1 MPGIGPRVGGAHVD
15 VNMKFDD
22 NSVGEVGKKIHKQ
35 LSSLGKSLSQVGER
49 NGEIYRSI
57 GRDAVV
63 AWRSLLG
70 TIVAGSPLM
79 ASAISGVAGAA
90 TLLAGA
96 LYSTVQASY
105 GFAPLL
111 LSIGVAAGTAF
122 LGTKSFFKALKDGNL
137 KGLTPSAKAAAKS
150 VQGLA
155 GAWKKVRDEV
165 QERMFKGL
173 ADDIARLGTTL
184 LPVLQRGLG
193 KMADSLNFLAQEIL
207 NYVNSSKGLKVI
219 ETFLD
224 NMADIF
230 KRLSKAVV
238 PFLDG
243 FLRLMNAL
251 SPAAQRLA
259 DRIADIAKRFQ
270 GWTQGEGF
278 AERIDAMMKRA
289 EKTAGLLFKVLG
301 NLGAAISNIFN
312 IANPSTNTFLQMLV
326 DVTQRFEDWTNS
338 VGGQNSIATW
348 AAQSVDVIRQFG
360 RTAEAVFKVIAELA
374 DPRVIISFLKT
385 LEGAFNYLGKL
396 PLDKIVDAFVRLAET
411 LQPVSSLFLAIVIG
425 GAALNILLGSLIGQV
440 GGLFSIFA
448 KLIKFK
454 ILVNILKGM
463 GGGAG
468 SAGAAAAGAAGK
480 TGLLA
485 RAWAFLLKIV
495 GKVKSA
501 FSGVVGFFSKTSSAT
516 ATTASSAGRLSKAF
530 KPVMSILGKF
540 LKFAG
545 PVGIAV
551 WIGTIIAKSDSLK
564 EKLGNVWGSLKEV
577 GSALVGAFKEIGTA
591 LSPLAPAAQAVGKA
605 IGPVFGFI
613 DKIAGL
619 AIGVVLDS
627 LVYGFKS
634 VANVIKGAGKIIAG
648 FINVLMGIFTLDFDK
663 VVDGLK
669 QMVSGVV
676 PLIKGLFGV
685 FITFFAPARL
695 LKLGGTAIKALGGGI
710 ARAAGPLLS
719 TVGRFVLNILKFFLT
734 LPLRLLSYGGQ
745 AIQWLARAVVTNAP
759 KVLSA
764 AGRLVLDII
773 KWIARLPGRLL
784 SLGAQALKSLGN
796 AVIKGTPK
804 VLSAAGRIVT
814 GVIQWIA
821 RLPGRLLALGRD
833 AVSRLFGAVT
843 SGTPK
848 ILAAAGRI
856 FSGIVNWILKLPGRL
871 LELGKKAV
879 TKFAGAVREGVGKLK
894 EIAGNIVSAVTG
906 VIKDLPGKMLNIGK
920 DIITNLVSGITSNLG
935 KVGDAMGKVAD
946 LAGKFWPGSPV
957 KMGPLKAW
965 NHGSDASG
973 GGRNVIEALTAGLRD
988 TDPIRR
994 AMTDVANAVS
1004 SSFNPSMRTGSGL
1017 DRSARSSA
1025 PETGRGPDGSQGG
1038 NIYIARMEPHNY
1050 SEFERQML
1058 EKRRLAAL
1066 GGRRPVTP

>member
-15 VNMKFDD
+15 VNMQFDD
-22 NSVGEVGKKIHKQ
+22 NSVGEVGKRIHKQ

-70 TIVAGSPLM
+70 TILAGSPLM
-79 ASAISGVAGAA
+79 GSAISAVAGAA

-122 LGTKSFFKALKDGNL
+122 LGAKSFFKALKDGNL

-155 GAWKKVRDEV
+155 DAWKKVRDEV

-207 NYVNSSKGLKVI
+207 NYVNSAKGLKVI
-219 ETFLD
+219 STFLD

-251 SPAAQRLA
+251 SPAGKRLA

-278 AERIDAMMKRA
+278 AKRINDMMLRA

-301 NLGAAISNIFN
+301 NLGAAISNVFN

-360 RTAEAVFKVIAELA
+360 KTAEAVFKVIAELA

-385 LEGAFNYLGKL
+385 VEGAFNYLGKL
-396 PLDKIVDAFVRLAET
+396 PLDKIVDTFVRLAET
-411 LQPVSSLFLAIVIG
+411 LQPVSSLFLAIAIG

-440 GGLFSIFA
+440 GGLFAIFG

-454 ILVNILKGM
+454 ILVSLFRGM
-463 GGGAG
+463 SGGAG

-485 RAWAFLLKIV
+485 RAWGFLLKIM
-495 GKVKSA
+495 GKVKSV
-501 FSGVVGFFSKTSSAT
+501 FSGVVGFFTKTSSAT
-516 ATTASSAGRLSKAF
+516 AATASSAGRFSKMF
-530 KPVMSILGKF
+530 KPVLSILGRF
-540 LKFAG
+540 VKFAG

-551 WIGTIIAKSDSLK
+551 WIGTIIAKSKDLQA
-564 EKLGNVWGSLKEV
+564 KLGNVWDSLKEV

-605 IGPVFGFI
+605 IGPVFDFL
-613 DKIAGL
+613 DKIVGL
-619 AIGVVLDS
+619 AVGVLLDS
-627 LVYGFKS
+627 IVYGFKS
-634 VANVIKGAGKIIAG
+634 LANVIKGAGKIIAG

-663 VVDGLK
+663 VLDGLK
-669 QMVSGVV
+669 QMIDGVW
-676 PLIKGLFGV
+676 PLLKGLFGLFV
-685 FITFFAPARL
+685 TFFAPARL
-695 LKLGGTAIKALGGGI
+695 AKLGLGALKGLGSGI
-710 ARAAGPLLS
+710 AKAIPGILS
-719 TVGRFVLNILKFFLT
+719 TVGRFIVSVLKFFGT
-734 LPLRLLSYGGQ
+734 LPLRLLSLGGQ
-745 AIQWLARAVVTNAP
+745 AIAWLGRAVVTNAP
-759 KVLSA
+759 KVLAA
-764 AGRLVLDII
+764 AGRLVLGII

-784 SLGAQALKSLGN
+784 SLGARALKSLWN
-796 AVIKGTPK
+796 AVVKNTPK
-804 VLSAAGRIVT
+804 VLAAAGRIVT
-814 GVIQWIA
+814 GVIKWIA

-833 AVSRLFGAVT
+833 AVTRLFGAVT

-848 ILAAAGRI
+848 ILSAAGRI
-856 FSGIVNWILKLPGRL
+856 FTGIVNWIMKLPGRL
-871 LELGKKAV
+871 LELGKNAITKLASAV
-879 TKFAGAVREGVGKLK
+879 SAGVGRLRD
-894 EIAGNIVSAVTG
+894 IAGRIADAVVGAISA
-906 VIKDLPGKMLNIGK
+906 LPGKMLNLGK
-920 DIITNLVSGITSNLG
+920 EIIDNIVSGITSGLG
-935 KVGDAMGKVAD
+935 KVGDVMGKVGD
-946 LAGKFWPGSPV
+946 TIGKFLPGSPV
-957 KMGPLKAW
+957 REGPLTAW

-973 GGRNVIEALTAGLRD
+973 GGRNVIEALTGGLRD
-988 TDPIRR
+988 VDPIRR
-994 AMTDVANAVS
+994 AMRDVADTVS
-1004 SSFNPSMRTGSGL
+1004 SAFNPRLGVATAGTTAGAAQA
-1017 DRSARSSA
+1017 RSADDR
-1025 PETGRGPDGSQGG
+1025 DGGG
-1038 NIYIARMEPHNY
+1038 NVYIGNMMPHDY
-1050 SEFERQML
+1050 TEFRRQL
-1058 EKRRLAAL
+1058 QADSRLASL
-1066 GGRRPVTP
+1066 GGRRVVRTS